1 MSVPWDPNLAV
12 GVPLIDEEHQEI
24 FRRAN
29 ALLEAMHRGAG
40 AQELGRLLEFL
51 ARYAELHFLA
61 EERVM
66 ARHRYPEM
74 ADQLRDHQE
83 FRGRIEALR
92 SRFEM
97 GGPSCDLSTA
107 VNRLLCGWLRDHIR
121 VADAALGR
129 FLRAAGGSEA
139 AEPSVAPRRPADT

>member
-51 ARYAELHFLA
+51 AQYAELHFLA

-139 AEPSVAPRRPADT
+139 AEPSGAPRRPADT